1 MFSSRTTTFT
11 ELTYRAKGNEEQQAA
26 CIMQLSNKKNFTH
39 TKLHYNTNLVLN
51 MFPLIDL
58 TQTLSF

>member
-26 CIMQLSNKKNFTH
+26 CIMQLSNKKTS
-39 TKLHYNTNLVLN
+39 
-51 MFPLIDL
+51 L
-58 TQTLSF
+58 TPSSIITPI